1 MNVNRVNGSNGAAA
15 TAGNNGGTVRSDR
28 AGSNGH
34 EDRGGSPYN
43 STTTTTNNRYPN
55 QRVIEIPVQHIKT
68 GQSMPS
74 YHQPQPPPPPGPS
87 HGSGASRLFRE
98 TSPFA
103 NSSRLIDPG
112 NFGSGFGSAFD
123 NSDFFDRFDKE
134 FGKFFVCF
142 VFSFQMYM
150 NKLCNSY
157 FVSSSYISFIFF
169 KNLSTYS

>member
-1 MNVNRVNGSNGAAA
+1 MNVNRVNGTSSNGGGAA
-15 TAGNNGGTVRSDR
+15 AGNNGGTVRSDR

-43 STTTTTNNRYPN
+43 NTTSTTNRYPN

-74 YHQPQPPPPPGPS
+74 YHQPQPPPPAPS
-87 HGSGASRLFRE
+87 QGGSRLFRE
-98 TSPFA
+98 NSPFA

-134 FGKFFVCF
+134 FGKRFSRLFCCCF
-142 VFSFQMYM
+142 PPKPM
-150 NKLCNSY
+150 NKLC
-157 FVSSSYISFIFF
+157 
-169 KNLSTYS
+169 YS